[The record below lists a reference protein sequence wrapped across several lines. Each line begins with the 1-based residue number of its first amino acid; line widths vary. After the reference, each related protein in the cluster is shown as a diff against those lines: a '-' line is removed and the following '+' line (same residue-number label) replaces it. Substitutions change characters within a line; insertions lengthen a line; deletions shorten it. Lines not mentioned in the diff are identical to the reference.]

1 MLKFRSLCFCICRD
15 GICLIFMSCN
25 FKIMAGRNKICK
37 SHICRRRGGLLLA
50 PISRL
55 TEPGVNISSREL
67 TLMLKLTTIVINGW
81 KIKYDFIFRATVI
94 IFCNKRAD
102 AALVQNMKYIITSCS
117 RYKIYDFLSSD
128 NHHKRYDVTIRVVGQ
143 SQLWPNYFREMLE
156 TKFVLSRI
164 K

>member
-1 MLKFRSLCFCICRD
+1 M
-15 GICLIFMSCN
+15 IFKSCN
-25 FKIMAGRNKICK
+25 FKIMAGRNKICT
-37 SHICRRRGGLLLA
+37 SAGAGVGDSNQRIDGAR
-50 PISRL
+50 SR
-55 TEPGVNISSREL
+55 VNISSREL

-81 KIKYDFIFRATVI
+81 KIKYDFTFRATVI

-143 SQLWPNYFREMLE
+143 SQL
-156 TKFVLSRI
+156 
-164 K
+164 

>member
-1 MLKFRSLCFCICRD
+1 
-15 GICLIFMSCN
+15 
-25 FKIMAGRNKICK
+25 MAGRNKICT
-37 SHICRRRGGLLLA
+37 SAGAGVGGSNQRIDGA
-50 PISRL
+50 RSR
-55 TEPGVNISSREL
+55 VNISSREL

-81 KIKYDFIFRATVI
+81 KIKYDFTFRATVI

-143 SQLWPNYFREMLE
+143 SQL
-156 TKFVLSRI
+156 
-164 K
+164 